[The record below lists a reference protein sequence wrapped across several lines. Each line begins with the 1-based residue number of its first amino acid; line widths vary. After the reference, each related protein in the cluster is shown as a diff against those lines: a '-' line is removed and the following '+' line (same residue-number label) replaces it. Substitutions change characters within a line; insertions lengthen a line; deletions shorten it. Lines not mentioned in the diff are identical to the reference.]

1 MALSSVPFANI
12 HKHSWVPPSWPQA
25 CGLLLSPSAGPGAG
39 LLPAG
44 ARPADAVPGC
54 QQGRARG
61 RSQAGLL
68 PEKMATDR
76 RCCHATVFQEATRMV
91 IEEHIPLLLQLFFF
105 FRSESAARC
114 TRLSCR
120 EPFLLKAACVHCSA
134 LRLPLTHSQEDAPL
148 LPCACPNSERDDR
161 AMNPSSM

>member
-76 RCCHATVFQEATRMV
+76 RCCHCFPRGNQNGDRGAHPIAASA
-91 IEEHIPLLLQLFFF
+91 IFFF
-105 FRSESAARC
+105 SLRERCQMYPSE
-114 TRLSCR
+114 LQG
-120 EPFLLKAACVHCSA
+120 A
-134 LRLPLTHSQEDAPL
+134 LPAE
-148 LPCACPNSERDDR
+148 
-161 AMNPSSM
+161 SSMCTLLCTSSSSHTQPGGCPSAPMCLS